1 MTTNDFS
8 LLTGFLKLVIK
19 RFKWFG
25 IVKFVLCTVQL
36 RFDWHGDCFCF
47 VCGGGFFFLSLGGR
61 RREGNRGI
69 NQICT
74 RVIGH

>member
-1 MTTNDFS
+1 M
-8 LLTGFLKLVIK
+8 IIH

-25 IVKFVLCTVQL
+25 IVKFVLCIVLL

-47 VCGGGFFFLSLGGR
+47 VCGGFFFFLSLGGGSE
-61 RREGNRGI
+61 EGDRGI

-74 RVIGH
+74 RVIGD